1 MDVAVIGASGSVGR
15 AVCMQLLATDVVSSG
30 ERLQLVGRRGGPSEI
45 GIFGQR
51 IDLLD
56 AFANHGAII
65 ETVLDAEGIDADI
78 VIMVAGATPPD
89 NPNTIADRRQMAQ
102 VNLPIFEHYAKA
114 LERHGPKDELVIIQS
129 NPVEL
134 AVQVFSERLG
144 RQRVVGAGAYN
155 DSLRFRRELLDGVSA
170 EDRSAPVV
178 AAYILGEHGAY
189 AVPIWSSARAAGMV
203 PGEWEAHLARVRQ
216 PIPLRDIPAV
226 AAATRERLAE
236 LLVASLPVEAE
247 ELLAGCPPDV
257 RALVKPWFAHW
268 AGRTSTATAHSAV
281 DIVARLQT
289 GYRLVLPLQ
298 VVAKADEWP
307 GVETVM
313 GLPVDIDATGWH
325 SVVEIP
331 VTDEELAALRAAG
344 TGIAE
349 QLKAWRSGDS
359 ISQ

>member
-30 ERLQLVGRRGGPSEI
+30 ERLQLVGRRGGHSEI

-65 ETVLDAEGIDADI
+65 ETVLDSEEIDADI

-89 NPNTIADRRQMAQ
+89 NPNTIADRRQMARA
-102 VNLPIFEHYAKA
+102 NLPIFEYYAEA
-114 LERHGPKDELVIIQS
+114 LERHGPKDELVIVQS

-144 RQRVVGAGAYN
+144 RRHVVGAGAYN
-155 DSLRFRRELLDGVSA
+155 DSLRFRRELADGVNP
-170 EDRSAPVV
+170 EDRCAPVV
-178 AAYILGEHGAY
+178 AAYILGEHGAH

-216 PIPLRDIPAV
+216 PIPLRDIPGV
-226 AAATRERLAE
+226 VAATRERLAE
-236 LLVASLPVEAE
+236 LLVAGLPVEAE
-247 ELLAGCPPDV
+247 ELLAGCPPDI

-268 AGRTSTATAHSAV
+268 AGRTSTATAHSVV
-281 DIVARLQT
+281 DIVARLQA
-289 GYRLVLPLQ
+289 GHRLVLPLQ
-298 VVAKADEWP
+298 VVAKSDEWP
-307 GVETVM
+307 GVDTVM

-325 SVVEIP
+325 SIVEIP
-331 VTDEELAALRAAG
+331 VIDEELAALRFAG

-349 QLKAWRSGDS
+349 QLKAWRSGGE
-359 ISQ
+359 